1 MNRNKVAITVNK
13 NTLDRVDQLVSQH
26 IFPSRSRAFEE
37 ALEEKLR
44 RLDKSRL
51 ARECARLDPAFE
63 KSLAEEGL
71 SREIDEWPEY

>member
-1 MNRNKVAITVNK
+1 MRRNKVAITVNK
-13 NTLDRVDQLVSQH
+13 NTLDRVDRLVRQH

-37 ALEEKLR
+37 ALEEKLE

-51 ARECARLDPAFE
+51 ARECTKLDPAFE

-71 SREIDEWPEY
+71 SGEINEWPEY

>member
-51 ARECARLDPAFE
+51 ARECAKLDPAFE

-71 SREIDEWPEY
+71 SGEIDEWPEY